1 MNKGIYCDDHNGGY
15 SGLAGILSGQLE
27 ALNALLGVRG
37 DHADQPHR
45 TILTD
50 EASGRHVTLSGDKIE
65 LAGPEIVSESVEGE
79 VRKVTA
85 KFASEHQLQEWFEAE
100 RAQGRQVKPGKREP
114 VQQYYMSSSGIS
126 LQLGGSEG
134 LRAIGYLAQTFLA
147 HHFPDI
153 ARASELDAFKEFT
166 LGKSDENFVW
176 WDFETPTMLPQN
188 AFEFGHRVIV
198 GLDPARR
205 SIYARV
211 SLFSALH
218 FAVLFGHHSGMNAQ
232 AVIVDIDP
240 LAEHPPNDILER
252 RESSAVAAVS
262 PPDDLTTNL
271 SVAIS
276 SGRAQQ
282 AFNQLL
288 KRIEDRNRALSA
300 EAMLEKLKGAD
311 QMDALT
317 RRELFAAV
325 LEKQSQR
332 ILNLMRYV
340 IDGANAHHPLLGGL
354 SPMFDWLIAFDPSTA
369 NGLSN
374 EATAALGLARQA
386 LLTQMLDDYAGGRLD
401 SDRLA
406 MLIGGGP
413 GAAIVG
419 QAIMEPIISSIPER

>member
-1 MNKGIYCDDHNGGY
+1 M
-15 SGLAGILSGQLE
+15 
-27 ALNALLGVRG
+27 
-37 DHADQPHR
+37 
-45 TILTD
+45 
-50 EASGRHVTLSGDKIE
+50 
-65 LAGPEIVSESVEGE
+65 
-79 VRKVTA
+79 
-85 KFASEHQLQEWFEAE
+85 
-100 RAQGRQVKPGKREP
+100 
-114 VQQYYMSSSGIS
+114 
-126 LQLGGSEG
+126 
-134 LRAIGYLAQTFLA
+134 
-147 HHFPDI
+147 
-153 ARASELDAFKEFT
+153 
-166 LGKSDENFVW
+166 
-176 WDFETPTMLPQN
+176 
-188 AFEFGHRVIV
+188 
-198 GLDPARR
+198 
-205 SIYARV
+205 
-211 SLFSALH
+211 
-218 FAVLFGHHSGMNAQ
+218 
-232 AVIVDIDP
+232 
-240 LAEHPPNDILER
+240 
-252 RESSAVAAVS
+252 AAVS

-354 SPMFDWLIAFDPSTA
+354 SPMLDWLIAFDPSTA